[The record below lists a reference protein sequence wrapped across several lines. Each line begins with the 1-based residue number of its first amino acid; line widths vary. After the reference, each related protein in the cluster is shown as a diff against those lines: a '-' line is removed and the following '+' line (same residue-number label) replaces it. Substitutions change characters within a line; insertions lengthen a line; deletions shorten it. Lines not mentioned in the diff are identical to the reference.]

1 MSDVSHIKLCID
13 YEPTNNAMTFGL
25 LTVIPVK
32 PQLSALINHDA
43 FQRLG
48 HEHSDLKATQCAI
61 DRNYFLTIGLRGCCC
76 FLCSNTTTKIYF
88 GCSAGLNWFC
98 RGYGRVLAL
107 HYCQQLGLS
116 LWPFYGYSSDHNDA
130 RWLHCD
136 WIVQKHIKSRKQSAF
151 RTHYRPDC
159 ISKFWMFTN
168 TVQYRT
174 LPRTKLDIWINL
186 PIKFNAGRTN

>member
-1 MSDVSHIKLCID
+1 
-13 YEPTNNAMTFGL
+13 MTFGL

-32 PQLSALINHDA
+32 PQLSALIHHDA
-43 FQRLG
+43 FQWLG
-48 HEHSDLKATQCAI
+48 HEHSGLKATQCAI
-61 DRNYFLTIGLRGCCC
+61 GRNYFLKIRLRGC
-76 FLCSNTTTKIYF
+76 FLRSTHPQILLLMLRRVKLVLQGAWEGR
-88 GCSAGLNWFC
+88 GCS
-98 RGYGRVLAL
+98 GRVLAL

-159 ISKFWMFTN
+159 ISNFWMFMN

-186 PIKFNAGRTN
+186 PIKFNTGRTN